1 MSDFS
6 KKEHR
11 DGKKG
16 VVMVKID
23 IDIPT
28 SCDTCPFKGARVCYI
43 ATWLGTEYRE
53 VPEEG
58 RAERC
63 MMEEVEDDR
72 NTD

>member
-1 MSDFS
+1 
-6 KKEHR
+6 
-11 DGKKG
+11 
-16 VVMVKID
+16 MVKID

-58 RAERC
+58 RAKWCPLIDLDRQ
-63 MMEEVEDDR
+63 EDDLK
-72 NTD
+72 